1 VFGKDTS
8 NLNAM
13 GKSPLILAALA
24 KAAVPSLT
32 FTSVKKLSAGGTG
45 LFDSALLTSTT
56 GEHFV
61 ARTPQSRA
69 GALELDVETQVLR
82 TLGSSVRAKLPFK
95 ITSQMGETKDAR
107 GARVVL
113 FEFLYGNP
121 IDPARVSAS
130 SPLAGSIGS
139 AIAAIHA
146 LDTEAIRAA
155 GLPEFSAAELVKK
168 LVNELDEVA
177 ATGEIPSTLLSR
189 WESALEDVSLFRYQP
204 TVVHGELS
212 ADTVLELDGQ
222 VSAVLNWGALHLG
235 DPAQDLTWLASSVYG
250 ELFDAV
256 MLSYSKTSGSSDS
269 GLKQRAALYNE
280 LAHARW
286 LLLCLKKQDDA
297 AIADARAEI
306 SYLAQDLED
315 GILPALTASA
325 FVSAAAAGAF
335 ISAEEADAPSA
346 DEPQEPVDD
355 QAFQSFAEPVQESA
369 QDGASPESS
378 TETAPISQVEIDDKT
393 REIELPDKT
402 DNELF

>member
-1 VFGKDTS
+1 
-8 NLNAM
+8 M

-82 TLGSSVRAKLPFK
+82 TLGSSVRSQLPFK
-95 ITSQMGETKDAR
+95 ITSQLGETKDAR

-121 IDPARVSAS
+121 IDPARVASS

-177 ATGEIPSTLLSR
+177 ATGEIPSALLSR

-222 VSAVLNWGALHLG
+222 VSALLNWGALHLG
-235 DPAQDLTWLASSVYG
+235 DPAQDLTWLASTVYG

-256 MLSYSKTSGSSDS
+256 MLSYAKTSGSSDA

-286 LLLCLKKQDDA
+286 LLLCVKKQDEQ
-297 AIADARAEI
+297 AIAEARAEI
-306 SYLAQDLED
+306 TYLAQDLED
-315 GILPALTASA
+315 GVLPALTASA

-335 ISAEEADAPSA
+335 VTAEQADAQTA
-346 DEPQEPVDD
+346 DDREEDVEELNLEAVAEDIDEPSNDD
-355 QAFQSFAEPVQESA
+355 A
-369 QDGASPESS
+369 ASDAS
-378 TETAPISQVEIDDKT
+378 TETAPLSQVELDDKT
-393 REIELPDKT
+393 REIELPDKS

>member
-1 VFGKDTS
+1 
-8 NLNAM
+8 
-13 GKSPLILAALA
+13 
-24 KAAVPSLT
+24 
-32 FTSVKKLSAGGTG
+32 
-45 LFDSALLTSTT
+45 
-56 GEHFV
+56 
-61 ARTPQSRA
+61 
-69 GALELDVETQVLR
+69 
-82 TLGSSVRAKLPFK
+82 LPFK
-95 ITSQMGETKDAR
+95 ITSQLGETKDAR

-146 LDTEAIRAA
+146 LDTEAIRTA

-177 ATGEIPSTLLSR
+177 ATGEIPSALLSR

-235 DPAQDLTWLASSVYG
+235 DPAQDLTWLASTVYG

-256 MLSYSKTSGSSDS
+256 MLSYAKTSGSSDA

-286 LLLCLKKQDDA
+286 LLLCLKKQDEQ
-297 AIADARAEI
+297 AIAEARNEI
-306 SYLAQDLED
+306 TYLAQDLED

-325 FVSAAAAGAF
+325 FVAAAAAGAF
-335 ISAEEADAPSA
+335 VSAEQADAQTS
-346 DEPQEPVDD
+346 DKEEQVEEVEELN
-355 QAFQSFAEPVQESA
+355 FESFAEPDEEPAQAGEAVDSA
-369 QDGASPESS
+369 
-378 TETAPISQVEIDDKT
+378 TETTPTSQVALDHKT

>member
-45 LFDSALLTSTT
+45 LFDSAILTSTT
-56 GEHFV
+56 GEHYV

-82 TLGSSVRAKLPFK
+82 TLGSSVRSKLPFK
-95 ITSQMGETKDAR
+95 ITSQLGETKDAR

-177 ATGEIPSTLLSR
+177 ATGEIPSALLSR

-235 DPAQDLTWLASSVYG
+235 DPAQDLTWLASTVYG

-256 MLSYSKTSGSSDS
+256 MLSYAKTSGSSDA
-269 GLKQRAALYNE
+269 GLKHRAALYNE

-286 LLLCLKKQDDA
+286 LLLCLKKQDEQ
-297 AIADARAEI
+297 AIAEARNEI
-306 SYLAQDLED
+306 TYLAQDLED

-325 FVSAAAAGAF
+325 FVAAAAAGAF
-335 ISAEEADAPSA
+335 VSAEQADAQTS
-346 DEPQEPVDD
+346 DKEEEVEELT
-355 QAFQSFAEPVQESA
+355 FESLAEPEVEPAQAGEASESA
-369 QDGASPESS
+369 
-378 TETAPISQVEIDDKT
+378 TETAPISQVELDDKT

>member
-1 VFGKDTS
+1 
-8 NLNAM
+8 M

-82 TLGSSVRAKLPFK
+82 TLGSPVRSQLPFK
-95 ITSQMGETKDAR
+95 ITSQLGETKDAR

-121 IDPARVSAS
+121 IDPARVAAS

-177 ATGEIPSTLLSR
+177 ATGEIPSALLSR

-235 DPAQDLTWLASSVYG
+235 DPAQDLTWLASTVYG

-256 MLSYSKTSGSSDS
+256 MLSHAKTSGSSDA

-286 LLLCLKKQDDA
+286 LLLCVKKQDEQ
-297 AIADARAEI
+297 AIAEARAEI
-306 SYLAQDLED
+306 TYLAQDLED
-315 GILPALTASA
+315 GVLPALTASA

-335 ISAEEADAPSA
+335 VTAEQADAQTA
-346 DEPQEPVDD
+346 DDREENVEELNFEAFAEDIDEPSNDD
-355 QAFQSFAEPVQESA
+355 A
-369 QDGASPESS
+369 ASEAS
-378 TETAPISQVEIDDKT
+378 TETAPLSQVELDDKT
-393 REIELPDKT
+393 REIELPDKS

>member
-1 VFGKDTS
+1 
-8 NLNAM
+8 
-13 GKSPLILAALA
+13 LILAALA

-45 LFDSALLTSTT
+45 LFDSAILTSTT
-56 GEHFV
+56 GEHYV

-82 TLGSSVRAKLPFK
+82 TLGSSVRSKLPFK
-95 ITSQMGETKDAR
+95 ITSQLGETKDAR

-177 ATGEIPSTLLSR
+177 ATGEIPSALLSR

-235 DPAQDLTWLASSVYG
+235 DPAQDLTWLASTVYG

-256 MLSYSKTSGSSDS
+256 MLSYAKTSGSSDA

-286 LLLCLKKQDDA
+286 LLLCLKKQDEQ
-297 AIADARAEI
+297 AIAEARNEI
-306 SYLAQDLED
+306 TYLAQDLED

-325 FVSAAAAGAF
+325 FVAAAAAGAF
-335 ISAEEADAPSA
+335 VSAEQADAQTS
-346 DEPQEPVDD
+346 DKEEEVEELN
-355 QAFQSFAEPVQESA
+355 FESFAEPDEEPAQAGEAVESA
-369 QDGASPESS
+369 
-378 TETAPISQVEIDDKT
+378 TETTPTSQVALDDKT

>member
-1 VFGKDTS
+1 
-8 NLNAM
+8 M

-45 LFDSALLTSTT
+45 LFDSAILTSTT
-56 GEHFV
+56 GEHYV

-82 TLGSSVRAKLPFK
+82 TLGSSVRSQLPFK
-95 ITSQMGETKDAR
+95 ITSQLGETKDAR

-121 IDPARVSAS
+121 IDPARVAAS

-146 LDTEAIRAA
+146 LDTEAIRTA
-155 GLPEFSAAELVKK
+155 GLPEFSAADLVRK

-235 DPAQDLTWLASSVYG
+235 DPAQDLTWLASTVYG

-256 MLSYSKTSGSSDS
+256 MLSYAKTSGSSDA
-269 GLKQRAALYNE
+269 GLKQRASLYNE

-286 LLLCLKKQDDA
+286 LLLCIKKQDEQ
-297 AIADARAEI
+297 AIAEARAEI
-306 SYLAQDLED
+306 TYLAQDLED

-325 FVSAAAAGAF
+325 FVSATAAGAF
-335 ISAEEADAPSA
+335 VTAEQADADAA
-346 DEPQEPVDD
+346 DDREEDVED
-355 QAFQSFAEPVQESA
+355 QNLEAVAEDIDETA
-369 QDGASPESS
+369 QDDAASETS
-378 TETAPISQVEIDDKT
+378 TETAPLSKVEPDDKT
-393 REIELPDKT
+393 REIELPDKS

>member
-1 VFGKDTS
+1 
-8 NLNAM
+8 M

-45 LFDSALLTSTT
+45 LFDSALLTAST
-56 GEHFV
+56 GEHYV

-82 TLGSSVRAKLPFK
+82 TLGSSVRSKLPFK
-95 ITSQMGETKDAR
+95 ITSQLGETKDAR

-121 IDPARVSAS
+121 IDPSRVAAS

-146 LDTEAIRAA
+146 LDTESVRTA

-177 ATGEIPSTLLSR
+177 ATGEIPSSLLSR

-235 DPAQDLTWLASSVYG
+235 DPAQDLTWLASTVYG

-256 MLSYSKTSGSSDS
+256 MLSYAKTSGSSDA

-286 LLLCLKKQDDA
+286 LLLCLKKQDEQ
-297 AIADARAEI
+297 AIAEARAEI

-315 GILPALTASA
+315 GVLPALTASA

-335 ISAEEADAPSA
+335 VAAEEADV
-346 DEPQEPVDD
+346 QTDD
-355 QAFQSFAEPVQESA
+355 VAQAEAEELNFESFAENIEEPSQ
-369 QDGASPESS
+369 ASESS
-378 TETAPISQVEIDDKT
+378 DPSTDTAPISEVELDDKT

>member
-1 VFGKDTS
+1 VFGQDTS
-8 NLNAM
+8 NLNSM

-45 LFDSALLTSTT
+45 LFDSALLTSTS

-82 TLGSSVRAKLPFK
+82 TLGSSVRSNLPFK
-95 ITSQMGETKDAR
+95 ITSQLGETKDAR

-121 IDPARVSAS
+121 IDPARVPAA

-177 ATGEIPSTLLSR
+177 ATGEIPSALLSR

-212 ADTVLELDGQ
+212 TDTVLELDGQ

-235 DPAQDLTWLASSVYG
+235 DPAQDLTWLSSTVYG

-256 MLSYSKTSGSSDS
+256 MLSYAKTSGSSDA

-286 LLLCLKKQDDA
+286 LLVCLKKHDEQ
-297 AIADARAEI
+297 AIAEARAEI

-315 GILPALTASA
+315 GVLPALTASA

-335 ISAEEADAPSA
+335 VTAQEADAQTA
-346 DEPQEPVDD
+346 DEAQEPIDD
-355 QAFQSFAEPVQESA
+355 QGFQPFAEQTLEQA
-369 QDGASPESS
+369 QDDSSLEES
-378 TETAPISQVEIDDKT
+378 TETAPISQVELDDKT

>member
-1 VFGKDTS
+1 VFGQDTS

-45 LFDSALLTSTT
+45 LFDSALLTSTS

-82 TLGSSVRAKLPFK
+82 TLGSSVRSKLPFK
-95 ITSQMGETKDAR
+95 ITSQLGETKDSR

-121 IDPARVSAS
+121 IDPARVSPS
-130 SPLAGSIGS
+130 SPLAGSIGA

-146 LDTEAIRAA
+146 LDTESVRTA

-177 ATGEIPSTLLSR
+177 ATGEIPSSLLSR

-235 DPAQDLTWLASSVYG
+235 DPAQDLTWLASTVYG

-256 MLSYSKTSGSSDS
+256 MLSYAKTSGSSDA

-286 LLLCLKKQDDA
+286 LLLCLKKQDEQ
-297 AIADARAEI
+297 AIAEARAEI
-306 SYLAQDLED
+306 AYLAQDLED

-335 ISAEEADAPSA
+335 VTAEQADAQASAESNEEVKQLNLDSLEETVEEPSQPEVA
-346 DEPQEPVDD
+346 
-355 QAFQSFAEPVQESA
+355 SESA
-369 QDGASPESS
+369 
-378 TETAPISQVEIDDKT
+378 TVTAPISQIELDDKT

>member
-1 VFGKDTS
+1 
-8 NLNAM
+8 M

-56 GEHFV
+56 GEHYV

-82 TLGSSVRAKLPFK
+82 TLGSSVRSRLPFK
-95 ITSQMGETKDAR
+95 ITSQLGETKDAR

-146 LDTEAIRAA
+146 LDTEAIRTA

-177 ATGEIPSTLLSR
+177 ATGEIPSALLSR

-235 DPAQDLTWLASSVYG
+235 DPAQDLTWLASTVYG

-256 MLSYSKTSGSSDS
+256 MLSYAKTSGCSDA

-286 LLLCLKKQDDA
+286 LLLCLKKQDEQ
-297 AIADARAEI
+297 AIAEARNEI
-306 SYLAQDLED
+306 TYLAQDLED

-325 FVSAAAAGAF
+325 FVTAATAGAF
-335 ISAEEADAPSA
+335 VTAEQADAQPA
-346 DEPQEPVDD
+346 AEPEEELEELN
-355 QAFQSFAEPVQESA
+355 FESFAEPDEEPAQADSA
-369 QDGASPESS
+369 LESS
-378 TETAPISQVEIDDKT
+378 TATAPISQIEVDDKT
-393 REIELPDKT
+393 REIDLPDKT

>member
-1 VFGKDTS
+1 
-8 NLNAM
+8 M

-45 LFDSALLTSTT
+45 LFDSAILTSTT
-56 GEHFV
+56 GEHYV

-82 TLGSSVRAKLPFK
+82 TLGSSVRSQLPFK
-95 ITSQMGETKDAR
+95 ITSQLGETKDAR

-121 IDPARVSAS
+121 IDPARVAAS

-146 LDTEAIRAA
+146 LDTEAIRTA
-155 GLPEFSAAELVKK
+155 GLPEFSAADLVRK

-235 DPAQDLTWLASSVYG
+235 DPAQDLTWLASTVYG

-256 MLSYSKTSGSSDS
+256 MLSYAKTSGSSDA
-269 GLKQRAALYNE
+269 GLKQRASLYNE

-286 LLLCLKKQDDA
+286 LLLCIKKQDEQ
-297 AIADARAEI
+297 AIAEARAEI
-306 SYLAQDLED
+306 TYLAQDLED

-325 FVSAAAAGAF
+325 FVSATAAGAF
-335 ISAEEADAPSA
+335 VTAEQADADAA
-346 DEPQEPVDD
+346 DDREEDVED
-355 QAFQSFAEPVQESA
+355 QNLEAVAEDIDETA
-369 QDGASPESS
+369 QDDADSETS
-378 TETAPISQVEIDDKT
+378 TETAPLSKVEPDDKT
-393 REIELPDKT
+393 REIELPDKS

>member
-1 VFGKDTS
+1 
-8 NLNAM
+8 M

-56 GEHFV
+56 GEHYL

-82 TLGSSVRAKLPFK
+82 TLGSAVRSTLPFK
-95 ITSQMGETKDAR
+95 ITSQLGETRDAR

-113 FEFLYGNP
+113 FEFLYGNT
-121 IDPARVSAS
+121 IDPARVAAS
-130 SPLAGSIGS
+130 SPLAGSIGA
-139 AIAAIHA
+139 AIAAIHS
-146 LDTEAIRAA
+146 LDAENIRSA
-155 GLPEFSAAELVKK
+155 GLPEYSAAELVKK

-177 ATGEIPSTLLSR
+177 ATGEIPSALLSR

-212 ADTVLELDGQ
+212 GDTVLELDSE
-222 VSAVLNWGALHLG
+222 VSAVLNWGALHVG

-250 ELFDAV
+250 DLFDSV
-256 MLSYSKTSGSSDS
+256 MLSYTKSSGSRDS
-269 GLKQRAALYNE
+269 GLKQRAALYSE

-286 LLLCLKKQDDA
+286 LLICLRGSDEQ
-297 AIADARAEI
+297 AITEARAEI
-306 SYLAQDLED
+306 NYLAQDLED
-315 GILPALTASA
+315 GVLPTLGATA
-325 FVSAAAAGAF
+325 FGAATIAGAF
-335 ISAEEADAPSA
+335 VTAEDHLDEAPSAEEPGFREPDLAMPQINEPEMSETDNEVESTTVDAH
-346 DEPQEPVDD
+346 
-355 QAFQSFAEPVQESA
+355 
-369 QDGASPESS
+369 
-378 TETAPISQVEIDDKT
+378 TAPIDVPIVDDKT
-393 REIELPDKT
+393 REIELPEKT

>member
-1 VFGKDTS
+1 
-8 NLNAM
+8 M

-82 TLGSSVRAKLPFK
+82 TLGSSVRSQLPFK
-95 ITSQMGETKDAR
+95 ITSQLGETKDAR

-121 IDPARVSAS
+121 IDPARVAAS

-168 LVNELDEVA
+168 LVNELDDVA
-177 ATGEIPSTLLSR
+177 ATGEIPSALLSR

-235 DPAQDLTWLASSVYG
+235 DPAQDLTWLASTVYG

-256 MLSYSKTSGSSDS
+256 MLSYAKTSGSSDA

-286 LLLCLKKQDDA
+286 LLLCVKKQDEQ
-297 AIADARAEI
+297 AIAEARAEI
-306 SYLAQDLED
+306 TYLAQDFED
-315 GILPALTASA
+315 GVLPALTASA

-335 ISAEEADAPSA
+335 VTAEQADAQTA
-346 DEPQEPVDD
+346 DDREENVEELNLEAFAEDIDEPSNDN
-355 QAFQSFAEPVQESA
+355 SA
-369 QDGASPESS
+369 SETS
-378 TETAPISQVEIDDKT
+378 TETAPLSQVELDDKT
-393 REIELPDKT
+393 REIELPDKS